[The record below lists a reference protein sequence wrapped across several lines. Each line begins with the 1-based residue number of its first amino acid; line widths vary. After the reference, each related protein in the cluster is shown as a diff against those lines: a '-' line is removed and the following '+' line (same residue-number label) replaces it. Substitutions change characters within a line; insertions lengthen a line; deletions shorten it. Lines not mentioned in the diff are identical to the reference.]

1 MQANR
6 FLKRRMEWEGLSI
19 LHHWTFVCLGTQ
31 PLTHRWGMVWQKV
44 QVKDRT
50 QWEVQTVQLLLE
62 NESSV
67 AEKLWDS
74 LKVGMTI
81 IVNLLDNPTEK
92 ELWEVTGSTE
102 TGLARC
108 LFSLQIK
115 FSQHFHECHP
125 RLSLKCEPRSTWC
138 FRYPYS
144 SFMLSSLAIWTRWQ
158 QMFCSWKKV
167 SFQKTMLAIMQSVV
181 SLIVYKELQ
190 TAHSWGG
197 W

>member
-1 MQANR
+1 MEANR
-6 FLKRRMEWEGLSI
+6 VLKRRMEWEGLSI
-19 LHHWTFVCLGTQ
+19 LHHWTFGCLETQ

-67 AEKLWDS
+67 AEKIWDS
-74 LKVGMTI
+74 LKAGMMI
-81 IVNLLDNPTEK
+81 IVNLLDNPTEGNCGK
-92 ELWEVTGSTE
+92 SPSQL
-102 TGLARC
+102 R
-108 LFSLQIK
+108 LQIK

-158 QMFCSWKKV
+158 QMFFSWKKV